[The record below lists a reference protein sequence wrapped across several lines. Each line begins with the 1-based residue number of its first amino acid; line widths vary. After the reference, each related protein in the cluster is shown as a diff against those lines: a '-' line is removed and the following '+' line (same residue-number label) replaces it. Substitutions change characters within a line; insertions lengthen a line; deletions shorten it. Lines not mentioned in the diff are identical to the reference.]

1 MATGN
6 FILNGSRKK
15 VGSIVT
21 YRRNG
26 KQVIRAAA
34 TSVANPKTVAQSR
47 RRCFFS
53 PAAKF
58 YSAMATILETSFQG
72 KNKSQSYSA
81 FLKKAIDDA
90 AANGWYTPKGLGFFP
105 MPYQLSKGTIQPVEY
120 MFDRVDNDI
129 NLTATPA
136 AAPTTIGELS
146 QIFKGL
152 GYEDGMQIT
161 FIFICTDTNMWS
173 GDPVDFY
180 GANYWVRSLYFIIEP
195 SSTVTIADAL
205 PGLTTDLDE
214 TLAFALGTTNLAGA
228 AIIASKFENGSWKR
242 STQRLDVNNLLVE
255 MLSDID
261 NVNASIASYG
271 YSTSNVESNVYLNQG
286 DGESTSAASSIAL
299 NDGTAVTLRTLNYVQ
314 GAAQVVCMTGVS
326 SQRTVQVKIG
336 NDYLLSATTKGS
348 LPEGVT
354 PTTTWLDG
362 TNAEIQAW
370 LQSQGVAASVFQ

>member
-6 FILNGSRKK
+6 FILSGSRKK

-21 YRRNG
+21 YRRAG

-34 TSVANPKTVAQSR
+34 ASVANPRSVAQSR
-47 RRCFFS
+47 RRCFFA

-58 YSAMATILETSFQG
+58 YSPLATVLETSFQG

-81 FLKKAIDDA
+81 FLKKAIEDA
-90 AANGWYTPKGLGFFP
+90 AANGWYVPKGLGFFP

-120 MFDRVDNDI
+120 QFDGFTNVLF
-129 NLTATPA
+129 LTATA
-136 AAPTTIGELS
+136 ATAPTTIGELS
-146 QIFKGL
+146 QIFMSL
-152 GYEDGMQIT
+152 GYEAGMQIT
-161 FIFICTDTNMWS
+161 FIFICSDTDFS
-173 GDPVDFY
+173 HDGPFDFY
-180 GANYWVRSLYFIIEP
+180 GANYWIRSMYFIIEP
-195 SSTVTIADAL
+195 ESTVTIADAL

-214 TLAFALGTTNLAGA
+214 VLSLNLGSTNLAGA

-242 STQRLDVNNLLVE
+242 STQRLDVNNRLVE

-261 NVNASIASYG
+261 NVNASVASYG
-271 YSTSNVESNVYLNQG
+271 YSTSSIESDVYLNQG

-299 NDGTAVTLRTLNYVQ
+299 NDGTAVTLRALNYVQ
-314 GAAQVVCMTGVS
+314 GAAQVVCMTGRS

-362 TNAEIQAW
+362 TNADIKAW
-370 LQSQGVAASVFQ
+370 LQSQGVAASVYA